1 MTTIFEE
8 WRFDVV
14 ADDRVTVDV
23 CWCYMMAA
31 AHELGPDFRMLRCTL
46 FIAGRRTLDLMKLG
60 QQLLG
65 DKLGSNGGG
74 LMSALSS
81 LSGSGGSNSLDL
93 GGIVKNLQA
102 GGLSQQVQSWLGDG
116 QNESVSNEQLRSA
129 LGQQKVN
136 EAAAS
141 MGTDE
146 NTALDQLRDAL
157 PSLLDNA
164 SSGGSLN
171 GQSGGVGGA
180 VDMAK
185 GLFK

>member
-1 MTTIFEE
+1 M
-8 WRFDVV
+8 
-14 ADDRVTVDV
+14 
-23 CWCYMMAA
+23 
-31 AHELGPDFRMLRCTL
+31 
-46 FIAGRRTLDLMKLG
+46 DLMKLG

-93 GGIVKNLQA
+93 AGLVNSLQS
-102 GGLSQQVQSWLGDG
+102 GGLGTQVQSWLGDG
-116 QNESVSNEQLRSA
+116 ENQAVSSDQLRSA
-129 LGQQKVN
+129 LGQQRVN
-136 EAAAS
+136 EAASS

-146 NTALDQLRDAL
+146 MTALDQLRQVL

-171 GQSGGVGGA
+171 GQAGGMSGA
-180 VDMAK
+180 MNMAK